1 MAQEVLNVKIN
12 KQLLKA
18 FYFSLLLT
26 VLPSCVK
33 GKTVTPVVEK
43 PPAVTI
49 HPMPEEIKEK
59 NIILSFIGDCTIG
72 SDPNFGYT
80 WTFNEVFDQNNK
92 DFGYFFRGVKSVL
105 DKDDLTIANLETT
118 FTTATQ
124 RAVKQFNFKGDP
136 SYVNILKEGSVEVV
150 NLANN
155 HTYDY
160 LQKGYDDTINTLKSA
175 NVNYYG
181 NDILL
186 IKEIDGIKIGF
197 AGFMSFGTVKSTCT
211 KIDEAMKYFNE
222 HDVDIKV
229 VTFHWGIERDNYHNE
244 EQETLGKYAI
254 DQGADLVVGH
264 HPHVLQGIQEYKG
277 KYIVFSL
284 GNFVFGGN
292 KNPNDKDSMILQ
304 LMLYFENDELV
315 DTYLRIV
322 PVFIS
327 SKKDRNDYQPTI
339 LEGEEKV
346 RVLKRINK
354 YSKNFQYEIEE

>member
-1 MAQEVLNVKIN
+1 
-12 KQLLKA
+12 
-18 FYFSLLLT
+18 
-26 VLPSCVK
+26 
-33 GKTVTPVVEK
+33 
-43 PPAVTI
+43 
-49 HPMPEEIKEK
+49 
-59 NIILSFIGDCTIG
+59 
-72 SDPNFGYT
+72 
-80 WTFNEVFDQNNK
+80 
-92 DFGYFFRGVKSVL
+92 
-105 DKDDLTIANLETT
+105 
-118 FTTATQ
+118 
-124 RAVKQFNFKGDP
+124 
-136 SYVNILKEGSVEVV
+136 
-150 NLANN
+150 
-155 HTYDY
+155 
-160 LQKGYDDTINTLKSA
+160 
-175 NVNYYG
+175 
-181 NDILL
+181 
-186 IKEIDGIKIGF
+186 
-197 AGFMSFGTVKSTCT
+197 MSFGTVKSTCT

-264 HPHVLQGIQEYKG
+264 HPHVLQGIQEYKEI
-277 KYIVFSL
+277 YCFSL
-284 GNFVFGGN
+284 GNFVLGN